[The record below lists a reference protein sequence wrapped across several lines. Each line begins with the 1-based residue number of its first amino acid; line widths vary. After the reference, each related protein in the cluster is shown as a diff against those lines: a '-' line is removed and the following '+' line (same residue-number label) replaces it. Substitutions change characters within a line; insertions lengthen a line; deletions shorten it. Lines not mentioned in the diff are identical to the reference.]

1 MTTNR
6 LIPGTTIVFSESARD
21 SAFSAVQPVLQAT
34 GGLTLS
40 QLSKLTGL
48 GGTTIQ
54 NWIKRGWVSSPK
66 GKKYAEKQILR
77 ILLINMLKDS
87 MKLEDIARLMSYVN
101 GDVEDCSDDII
112 ADIHLYNILCRIIF
126 TAEDTGAFGSDNIG
140 NLIDAE
146 IRSHSDEIANAVKL
160 RKAMFVMVMG
170 YRCGY
175 LKRQMEEV
183 LYGVLDEQQKGSLG
197 K

>member
-1 MTTNR
+1 MNR
-6 LIPGTTIVFSESARD
+6 LIPGTTITFSESARD
-21 SAFSAVQPVLQAT
+21 SAFSAVQPVLDAT

-66 GKKYAEKQILR
+66 GKKYAEKQVLR

-87 MKLEDIARLMSYVN
+87 MKLEDIARVMSYVN

-112 ADIHLYNILCRIIF
+112 SDIHLYNILCRIIF
-126 TAEDTGAFGSDNIG
+126 TAEDKGISGSEEVG
-140 NLIDAE
+140 QLIDTE
-146 IRSHSDEIANAVKL
+146 IRSHSDDIANAVKL
-160 RKAMFVMVMG
+160 RKAMFVMVIG
-170 YRCGY
+170 YRCGV

-183 LYGVLDEQQKGSLG
+183 LSGVLDEQRNGSLG